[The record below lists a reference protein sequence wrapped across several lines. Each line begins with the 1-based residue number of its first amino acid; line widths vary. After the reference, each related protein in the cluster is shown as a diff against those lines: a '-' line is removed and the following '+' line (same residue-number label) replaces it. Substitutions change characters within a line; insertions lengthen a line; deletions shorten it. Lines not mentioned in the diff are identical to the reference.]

1 MIKYVLCM
9 MLFAMGW
16 SSGTVVVMAAALE
29 PPCDAHGVGGK
40 TPGATA
46 NRTGVSC
53 PEEDVIES
61 EGTRIIGDSDMPKA
75 LYIVP
80 WKKPALP
87 TLSNRP
93 ITPFINDAL
102 SSVNRESLVL
112 RMNQHEAFQHDGA
125 SKMGR

>member
-16 SSGTVVVMAAALE
+16 SGAVVVMAAAPE
-29 PPCDAHGVGGK
+29 PPCDVHGVGGK
-40 TPGATA
+40 APGATGA
-46 NRTGVSC
+46 SC

-102 SSVNRESLVL
+102 SFVNRESLIL
-112 RMNQHEAFQHDGA
+112 RMNQHEAFQRDSA
-125 SKMGR
+125 SKMGK